1 MANRYPRFRHAQ
13 ANPDPFGQRSAP
25 SQRRTSFAA
34 TVVTGCVAVFAVT
47 WIITPD
53 LHRVWALSTR
63 TPAEIAA
70 VERSVTYSGC
80 NAARAAGA
88 APIYRGTPGYRPEM
102 DGDSDGIACEPIP
115 Y

>member
-1 MANRYPRFRHAQ
+1 MANRHPRFRDAQ
-13 ANPDPFGQRSAP
+13 ANPGPFGQRRPAP
-25 SQRRTSFAA
+25 RRRSSFVA
-34 TVVTGCVAVFAVT
+34 TVASGCIAVFAIT

-53 LHRVWALSTR
+53 LQRVWALSYR
-63 TPAEIAA
+63 SPEEIAA
-70 VERSVTYSGC
+70 AERSVTYSGC